1 MSAKEL
7 DLDLLEEDFDDIEDF
22 EDEDSSSEDFSR
34 EELEQY
40 VLSIVDECRVFN
52 GNVDWNQVIYLTEQK
67 FGLEFSKETLR
78 SIYRKHTDPKFTA
91 DYMERKRRSRER
103 KLGKITLRDN
113 IITRIK
119 NKCSIEYLFDTISHP
134 DEEILAELSRME
146 LDGYV
151 INKWNENGE
160 GFVQL
165 SRDKYQDNYK
175 EINLTA
181 EETISIAVVGDTHFG
196 HEKSRIQE
204 FQAFIDYAYSKGVR
218 DVLHTGDLTEGSY
231 ISIRPTSI
239 RELTAIGFD
248 EQMDLANR
256 VMPKK
261 EGLKYYA
268 ISGNHDHTFDRNA
281 YANPVK
287 MLSRMRDDVMYMGHN
302 FGRIKI
308 NDDVDI
314 ALVHPTDGIG
324 QNYGLKLHQYI
335 DRANADKQA
344 RIVLMGHYHKHAHIH
359 YKGVDGFIT
368 PAFVSQSN
376 FMKDNNLASVV
387 GGMILH
393 LSFNKEKK
401 LISVVPEYLW
411 FD

>member
-22 EDEDSSSEDFSR
+22 EDEDISSEDFSR

-261 EGLKYYA
+261 EGLQKV
-268 ISGNHDHTFDRNA
+268 T
-281 YANPVK
+281 
-287 MLSRMRDDVMYMGHN
+287 VMA
-302 FGRIKI
+302 
-308 NDDVDI
+308 DSEE
-314 ALVHPTDGIG
+314 
-324 QNYGLKLHQYI
+324 GLK
-335 DRANADKQA
+335 
-344 RIVLMGHYHKHAHIH
+344 
-359 YKGVDGFIT
+359 KG
-368 PAFVSQSN
+368 
-376 FMKDNNLASVV
+376 
-387 GGMILH
+387 
-393 LSFNKEKK
+393 LSKAEEIMEKK
-401 LISVVPEYLW
+401 LGQIEEDEEYECPACKGKGEECKCE
-411 FD
+411 D